1 MKRLAMVASF
11 VVGCAVL
18 LAAFGIGWANW
29 WELANR
35 IGVVQTLMGALGVVV
50 ALLVAMGVLSKG
62 KERWTALVLVA
73 ILAIGFSGLTI
84 ASTGIIVAPV
94 ALLLLGLFLWR
105 LHRQTEY
112 RAS

>member
-29 WELANR
+29 GDLANR

-62 KERWTALVLVA
+62 KERWRASVLVCH
-73 ILAIGFSGLTI
+73 IGYRIFGVNHRQYWYSCGTGSLASL
-84 ASTGIIVAPV
+84 GIIPLEA
-94 ALLLLGLFLWR
+94 
-105 LHRQTEY
+105 
-112 RAS
+112 ASPN